1 MLARE
6 ISRFVIGTQFSS
18 LPPAVVAKAKGHILD
33 TLGVLV
39 TASAEPIMGILDG
52 FLTDLGPGDGA
63 TILGTGRKTSMANA
77 ALVNGTL
84 AHGLDYDDSS
94 WRLIGH
100 PSAAVLP
107 AVLAIGE
114 RQKSTGRDLLCAY
127 VLGTEVSCKVGY
139 AAEPEL
145 YEGGWHATGV
155 VGVLGATAA
164 SGYLLHL
171 TEAQLSMALGIAA
184 SLACGLRQ
192 NIGSM
197 TKPFHAGAAA
207 QHGVMAALLAKNGF
221 TSNSAGLDGKIGFYH
236 NFTGGKKNVQS
247 LTLGSPFDIV
257 DPGFFV
263 KPYPSCAATHTAI
276 EAALNLVHRH
286 NLRPERIQK
295 IQVGSGPVGPIMLMY
310 REPKTGSEG
319 RFSMPFV
326 IAMAIRDGRIGLAS
340 FTDEN
345 AHDPLV
351 RQLIAKTEFD
361 VDPRFAGKPID
372 EAPASVTITTKD
384 GQVWAE
390 SIEDPLGSP
399 TKPMTDEA
407 LRLKFR
413 DCLERRLTSESIDR
427 ALEILGALEQL
438 PDVDQ
443 LIRTLTPTTMAQ
455 KH

>member
-1 MLARE
+1 
-6 ISRFVIGTQFSS
+6 
-18 LPPAVVAKAKGHILD
+18 
-33 TLGVLV
+33 
-39 TASAEPIMGILDG
+39 
-52 FLTDLGPGDGA
+52 
-63 TILGTGRKTSMANA
+63 
-77 ALVNGTL
+77 
-84 AHGLDYDDSS
+84 
-94 WRLIGH
+94 
-100 PSAAVLP
+100 
-107 AVLAIGE
+107 
-114 RQKSTGRDLLCAY
+114 
-127 VLGTEVSCKVGY
+127 
-139 AAEPEL
+139 
-145 YEGGWHATGV
+145 
-155 VGVLGATAA
+155 
-164 SGYLLHL
+164 
-171 TEAQLSMALGIAA
+171 
-184 SLACGLRQ
+184 
-192 NIGSM
+192 
-197 TKPFHAGAAA
+197 
-207 QHGVMAALLAKNGF
+207 
-221 TSNSAGLDGKIGFYH
+221 
-236 NFTGGKKNVQS
+236 
-247 LTLGSPFDIV
+247 
-257 DPGFFV
+257 
-263 KPYPSCAATHTAI
+263 
-276 EAALNLVHRH
+276 
-286 NLRPERIQK
+286 
-295 IQVGSGPVGPIMLMY
+295 MLMY